1 MSDHLKGGDCYDHI
15 ITTFS
20 HSNKRMN
27 NSFSLKVSQI
37 TYLYDEDILRPYIPF
52 LITMLVALCDPF
64 FSSPATVCHTLG
76 RRVLLFKR
84 TLVQVWW
91 RVPKLQIRNKCVPSK
106 LQYWYAIQNE
116 VKFYHVSYLWVLSR
130 ISFHPHPTFMTVLC
144 TSHICQG
151 FCRLWLLCLVWD
163 CTAWRLN
170 EVLFY

>member
-84 TLVQVWW
+84 TLVQVLPHTW
-91 RVPKLQIRNKCVPSK
+91 QAC
-106 LQYWYAIQNE
+106 
-116 VKFYHVSYLWVLSR
+116 SR
-130 ISFHPHPTFMTVLC
+130 IQTDSSTGLMTG
-144 TSHICQG
+144 SK
-151 FCRLWLLCLVWD
+151 
-163 CTAWRLN
+163 TADQEQMRAL
-170 EVLFY
+170 